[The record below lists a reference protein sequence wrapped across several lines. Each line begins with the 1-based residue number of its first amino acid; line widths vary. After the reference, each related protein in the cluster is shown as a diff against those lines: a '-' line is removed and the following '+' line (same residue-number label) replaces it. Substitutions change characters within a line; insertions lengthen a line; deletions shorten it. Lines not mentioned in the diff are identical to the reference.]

1 VTHLEKQFKKNEG
14 NWNSKEAK
22 EVAIKVLQAV
32 CSTDFKASDIEVG
45 FATVAQ
51 PYFRKLTELEIEAV
65 LADM

>member
-45 FATVAQ
+45 VATVA
-51 PYFRKLTELEIEAV
+51 
-65 LADM
+65 